1 MTKISEGNSADI
13 TADLA
18 ALRRDV
24 VRLSE
29 TISAL
34 LQGQALGA
42 ARHVSDSVDNATA
55 KFASAAADVQSRVTA
70 AGGQVEASIE
80 RNPLTAMV
88 ISFGLGMALGMMS
101 RSRH

>member
-1 MTKISEGNSADI
+1 MTKSSEGTDADI
-13 TADLA
+13 AADLA
-18 ALRRDV
+18 ALRQDV

-29 TISAL
+29 SIGAL

-42 ARHVSDSVDNATA
+42 ARHVSDSVDDAKA
-55 KFASAAADVQSRVTA
+55 KFSSAAADVQSRVTA
-70 AGGQVEASIE
+70 AGGQIEATIE

-88 ISFGLGMALGMMS
+88 ISFGVGVALGMMS